1 MLRRILIL
9 AITFIGIAALLTA
22 CTPATA
28 PAGGSAAPENPELI
42 LATTTSTRDSGLLD
56 ELIPLFEAQTGYK
69 VKMIAVG
76 TGQALALGEEGNADV
91 ILAHAPAA
99 EMVLMEKGIGKDRLL
114 VMHNDFVLVGPQN
127 DPAGI
132 ASAAGAVDAFT
143 KIAGTGVIFVSRGD
157 DSGTHKMEVSLW
169 KDAGLPDP
177 QGDWYLDTGQGMGD
191 TLRIASEKQGY
202 TLTDRGTYLALRDT
216 LELDILYY
224 GDRALLNIYHVIT
237 INPEKHPAVN
247 YDGAK
252 AFAEFM
258 VSAETQSLIEEF
270 GVEQFGQPL
279 FFPDAGKSIDQLE
292 S

>member
-1 MLRRILIL
+1 MLRSTLNLGLIII
-9 AITFIGIAALLTA
+9 AIAALLAA
-22 CTPATA
+22 CTPAA
-28 PAGGSAAPENPELI
+28 VPAGSPDQAEKPELI

-56 ELIPLFEAQTGYK
+56 ELIPRFEAQTGYK

-114 VMHNDFVLVGPQN
+114 VMHNDFVLVGPAD

-132 ASAAGAVDAFT
+132 TAASDVVDAFT
-143 KIAGTGVIFVSRGD
+143 KIASGGVFVSRGD
-157 DSGTHKMEVSLW
+157 DSGTHKMEINLW
-169 KDAGLPDP
+169 KEAGLPDP
-177 QGDWYLDTGQGMGD
+177 QGNWYLDTGQGMGD

-216 LELDILYY
+216 LELDILYH
-224 GDRALLNIYHVIT
+224 GDRALLNIYHVMT
-237 INPEKHPAVN
+237 INPEQHPAVN

-258 VSAETQSLIEEF
+258 VAAETQNLIEEF

-279 FFPDAGKSIDQLE
+279 FFPDAGKSVDQLG